1 MSLPPNV
8 FGGLSNPPGKGKSIT
23 PPPSNALLKE
33 DGGLLL
39 QESGGK
45 ILLD

>member
-1 MSLPPNV
+1 MSLPVNA
-8 FGGLSNPPGKGKSIT
+8 FGGLTNPPGKGKSIT
-23 PPPSNALLKE
+23 PPPSSALLKE

-39 QESGGK
+39 KEDGGK